1 MRIFRRNPVPGRA
14 AREEAGSSMAV
25 APKLRQPY
33 LNVPAPG
40 NGKLRVLVVDDEV
53 AFGNVMREVLVSFGL
68 EVRLAYRAEEALNL
82 MRQQTPD
89 LLMVDVMMPEVD
101 GLSLIRKVQNEP
113 TWLDI
118 PILVVSAR
126 SAKTDMHE
134 ALFAGA
140 DAFLAK
146 PFTAEDLR
154 QVLRP
159 YLPAGHHV

>member
-1 MRIFRRNPVPGRA
+1 
-14 AREEAGSSMAV
+14 MAV
-25 APKLRQPY
+25 APKLRQPHAEA
-33 LNVPAPG
+33 PAPG

-68 EVRLAYRAEEALNL
+68 EVCLAYRAEEALKL
-82 MRQQTPD
+82 MQIQPPD

-101 GLSLIRKVQNEP
+101 GLSLIRKVQRDP
-113 TWLDI
+113 AWLGI

-126 SAKTDMHE
+126 SAKADMHE

-154 QVLRP
+154 HALRP
-159 YLPAGHHV
+159 YLPAGHGL